1 MSYFMIPEEQIT
13 PVKKRDHRKEKNP
26 HFGCVMSDD
35 SKKRIS
41 DQQSLRYSA
50 IRQLLTQKPLTEDRV
65 REIIKETIDNYLTKN
80 VELKNNKPNNIP
92 L

>member
-1 MSYFMIPEEQIT
+1 MIPEEQIT

>member
-1 MSYFMIPEEQIT
+1 MSYFMIQEEQIT